1 MENKKNEKITMADQ
15 YARVIAVI
23 EGTEV
28 EDKEALVKFL
38 QGRVEKLGSKN
49 RKPTK
54 AQKENEKLKE
64 VILERLAGF
73 ETPATINEIKD
84 CEELAEYETQK
95 ISALLTQL
103 KKAGKVEPHKGKGK
117 DKKMRYSLVL
127 ELELLN
133 AEDLAEEAT
142 EKVESTDLGEF
153 TVEDELE

>member
-1 MENKKNEKITMADQ
+1 MENKKITMAEQ
-15 YARVIAVI
+15 YTRVIAVI
-23 EGTEV
+23 EDTEV

-38 QGRVEKLGSKN
+38 QGRLEKLGSKN

-127 ELELLN
+127 ELELFN
-133 AEDLAEEAT
+133 AEDVTEE
-142 EKVESTDLGEF
+142 TDLGEF
-153 TVEDELE
+153 TTEDELE

>member
-1 MENKKNEKITMADQ
+1 MENKKITMAEQ
-15 YARVIAVI
+15 YTRVIAVI

-28 EDKEALVKFL
+28 EDKEALIEFL
-38 QGRVEKLGSKN
+38 QGRREKLGSKN

-84 CEELAEYETQK
+84 CGELAEYETQK

-127 ELELLN
+127 ELELFN
-133 AEDLAEEAT
+133 AEDVTEE
-142 EKVESTDLGEF
+142 TDLGEF
-153 TVEDELE
+153 TTEDELE

>member
-1 MENKKNEKITMADQ
+1 MENKKNEKITMAKQ

-23 EGTEV
+23 NDTEV

-38 QGRVEKLGSKN
+38 QGRLEKLDSKN

-54 AQKENEKLKE
+54 AQKENEALKE

-84 CEELAEYETQK
+84 CEELEEYETQK

-117 DKKMRYSLVL
+117 DKMRYSLVL
-127 ELELLN
+127 ELELFN

-142 EKVESTDLGEF
+142 EKVEPTDLGEF

>member
-1 MENKKNEKITMADQ
+1 MENKKITMADQ
-15 YARVIAVI
+15 YAKVIAVI

-38 QGRVEKLGSKN
+38 QGRLEKLGSKN

-54 AQKENEKLKE
+54 AQKENEVLKE

-103 KKAGKVEPHKGKGK
+103 KKVGKVEPHKGKGK

-127 ELELLN
+127 ELELFN
-133 AEDLAEEAT
+133 AEDLAEETT
-142 EKVESTDLGEF
+142 EKVEPTDLGELI
-153 TVEDELE
+153 VEDELK

>member
-1 MENKKNEKITMADQ
+1 MENKKITMADQ

-23 EGTEV
+23 NSTEV

-38 QGRVEKLGSKN
+38 QSRLEKLGSKN

-54 AQKENEKLKE
+54 AQKENEVLKE

-103 KKAGKVEPHKGKGK
+103 KKAGKVESHKGKGK
-117 DKKMRYSLVL
+117 DKKMRYFLVL
-127 ELELLN
+127 ELELFN

-142 EKVESTDLGEF
+142 EKVEPTDLGEL

>member
-1 MENKKNEKITMADQ
+1 MENKKITMADQ

-23 EGTEV
+23 ESTEV
-28 EDKEALVKFL
+28 EDKEALIEFL
-38 QGRVEKLGSKN
+38 QGRREKLGSKN

-127 ELELLN
+127 ELELSS
-133 AEDLAEEAT
+133 AENVTEEAT
-142 EKVESTDLGEF
+142 ENTKETNLGEF
-153 TVEDELE
+153 AVEDELE